1 MPRLDAS
8 TRTVVCNARMPA
20 DQVAAVARH
29 FPVAR
34 VEDTVYPVQFAVP
47 NAVQHDAARRRNIG
61 MVHATT
67 PWPAAA
73 AEDAA

>member
-8 TRTVVCNARMPA
+8 TRTIVCNARMPA
-20 DQVAAVARH
+20 DQVAALARR

-34 VEDTVYPVQFAVP
+34 VEDTSIRCSSRCRTPCSTTP
-47 NAVQHDAARRRNIG
+47 RGRNIG
-61 MVHATT
+61 MVHVTT